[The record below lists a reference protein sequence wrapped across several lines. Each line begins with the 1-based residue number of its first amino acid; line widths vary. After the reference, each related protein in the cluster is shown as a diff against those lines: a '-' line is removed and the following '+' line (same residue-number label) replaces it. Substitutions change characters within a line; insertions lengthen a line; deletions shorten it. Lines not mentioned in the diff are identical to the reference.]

1 MFLLRLPALT
11 IHWRWS
17 SCSPGGS
24 HVTFSFAPE
33 KLQEL
38 PWCSAVSIFFLWRK
52 NTMACSMLCCTGSS
66 LKKLGLQKCKGN
78 TRVFPPLWGQHLP
91 HDMLRA
97 ELESSQ
103 VHWRCWAGSSAV
115 FSSLTQWGGVSSLPP
130 SCAPCFPPWRS
141 LQHNCCYTKRNSWA
155 AAGAA
160 TSCCFQSE
168 GCAGQGL
175 LALCVQARVSGAWG
189 TGDDR

>member
-24 HVTFSFAPE
+24 HVAFSFAPE
-33 KLQEL
+33 KLQKL
-38 PWCSAVSIFFLWRK
+38 TWCSAVSVFFFWWKIQRLVPCCAVLVTAKK
-52 NTMACSMLCCTGSS
+52 NG
-66 LKKLGLQKCKGN
+66 GLQKCKGN
-78 TRVFPPLWGQHLP
+78 TRVPSPLWGQHLP

-103 VHWRCWAGSSAV
+103 VRWRCWAGSSAV
-115 FSSLTQWGGVSSLPP
+115 CSLMQLGGVSSLPH

-141 LQHNCCYTKRNSWA
+141 LQHNRCYTKWNGWSA
-155 AAGAA
+155 ASAA

-168 GCAGQGL
+168 GCAAGGL